1 MGYSRAFAMLALGD
15 PVSADDAV
23 AAGFVNAIVP
33 ASDLE
38 SVALSAAERLAKK
51 PPEALAAARRLM
63 RGDPAEVL
71 SRMDEEVV
79 AFRERLRSPE
89 AVEAF
94 TAFFEKRPP
103 NFRKTV

>member
-1 MGYSRAFAMLALGD
+1 MN
-15 PVSADDAV
+15 AV
-23 AAGFVNAIVP
+23 VP
-33 ASDLE
+33 AGDLE
-38 SVALSAAERLAKK
+38 SATLDAAKRLAKK
-51 PPEALAAARRLM
+51 PPEALALARRLM

-71 SRMDEEVV
+71 KRIDDEVA

-103 NFRKTV
+103 NFRKSV